1 MAFPLAIP
9 ALGALGTKLGAALT
23 ALRGAKAV
31 QTGLTA
37 AKGLASKGGVQ
48 NATRFAGDALKKA
61 GGFIAKNAGATKG
74 EVAMRVAPD
83 IFFGTMAGLQTPGD
97 LGDKLIA
104 GTTQAAGGVLGG
116 IGAAGAARKLG
127 AGNAVQTIADMGGSV
142 LGDYAG
148 MYGGDAALRM
158 KGGGTTPWEKVQQGA
173 DQEMRSEMERQILA
187 QYGLAGYRP
196 TDLFMA
202 ENGLA

>member
-1 MAFPLAIP
+1 MVPLAIP
-9 ALGALGTKLGAALT
+9 ALGALGAKLGAALT

-31 QTGLTA
+31 QAGIA
-37 AKGLASKGGVQ
+37 GAKAFASKDGLKG
-48 NATRFAGDALKKA
+48 ATRFAGDALKNA
-61 GGFIAKNAGATKG
+61 GGFIAKNAGSSAP
-74 EVAMRVAPD
+74 EVALRIAPD
-83 IFFGTMAGLQTPGD
+83 ILFGGIAGLQTPGD

-104 GTTQAAGGVLGG
+104 GTTQAAGGALGG
-116 IGAAGAARKLG
+116 IGAAGLARNMGAKGIGQTAAD
-127 AGNAVQTIADMGGSV
+127 IGGSI

-148 MYGGDAALRM
+148 MYAGDAALRV

-173 DQEMRSEMERQILA
+173 DQDIRTEMERQILA

>member
-1 MAFPLAIP
+1 MVPLAIP
-9 ALGALGTKLGAALT
+9 ALGALGSKLGLALT
-23 ALRGAKAV
+23 ALRGAGAVKA
-31 QTGLTA
+31 GIA
-37 AKGLASKGGVQ
+37 GAKALASKGGVKG
-48 NATRFAGDALKKA
+48 ATRMAGDALKKA
-61 GGFIAKNAGATKG
+61 GGFIGKNAGATKG
-74 EVAMRVAPD
+74 EVALRIAPD
-83 IFFGTMAGLQTPGD
+83 VFFGGMAGLQTPGD

-104 GTTQAAGGVLGG
+104 GTTQAAGGALGG
-116 IGAAGAARKLG
+116 IGAAGLARKMG
-127 AGNAVQTIADMGGSV
+127 AGGMTQTMADMGGSV

-148 MYGGDAALRM
+148 MYGGDAALRI

-173 DQEMRSEMERQILA
+173 DQDIRSEMERQILA